1 MRSELML
8 DVAWMYGE
16 LRYPTRDLHI
26 YLPKLSKERT
36 GYTMKTKISLSDLTS
51 DLEIEKVEQ

>member
-1 MRSELML
+1 ML